1 MKGKLLFLA
10 VATGLLLPALL
21 WAGDWGFKGSKPIT
35 LADHLQHPQSAM
47 NYMEQWS
54 GTVVFGKDHNLNFN
68 LVHSNLTTSGDKAVF
83 RVEYNT
89 PDGNKLEDSKRCSI
103 EQSSS
108 PFKLSCGGNLIT
120 GSPEEM
126 MVRFKSDKI
135 SLAMSIKAVAP
146 AFRPGNGRLTH
157 PKNGGDWYD
166 FMLTIPRGKALA
178 KLNDKVL
185 KGYGSVDHSYT
196 NAGVHKVAKHWI
208 RTTYHDEKVS
218 ILFAANIADDK
229 RTTGW
234 MSVSTDTA
242 SFSSADLNLEL
253 ADNWQDKD
261 KGGYYAPATIRM
273 SAPGGQYLKI
283 ENMRFNSRRDMLS
296 DLSKVEQWVVRKFSD
311 PMRYSFGGMVHIG
324 WAGGDSPALPPSTL
338 PETVREVVVLTKQM
352 DK

>member
-1 MKGKLLFLA
+1 MKRTGFLAAAAAVLILPTLLF
-10 VATGLLLPALL
+10 
-21 WAGDWGFKGSKPIT
+21 AGSWGFKGSKPISM
-35 LADHLQHPQSAM
+35 ADHLQHPQSAM

-54 GTVVFGKDHNLNFN
+54 GTVVFGKDHDLNFN

-89 PDGNKLEDSKRCSI
+89 PDGRKLEDSKRCTIS
-103 EQSSS
+103 QSAS
-108 PFKLSCGGNLIT
+108 PFKLACGDNLIT

-135 SLAMSIKAVAP
+135 SLAMSLKAVAK
-146 AFRPGNGRLTH
+146 AFRPGDGRLTH
-157 PKNGGDWYD
+157 PKNTGDWYD
-166 FMLTIPRGKALA
+166 FMLTIPRGKALV
-178 KLNDKVL
+178 KLNEQVL
-185 KGYGSVDHSYT
+185 KGYGSVDHSFT

-229 RTTGW
+229 QTTGW
-234 MSVSTDTA
+234 MSVSTDNA
-242 SFSSADLNLEL
+242 SFSSADLSLEL
-253 ADNWQDKD
+253 ADYWQDKD

-273 SAPGGQYLKI
+273 TSPGGQYLKI

-311 PMRYSFGGMVHIG
+311 PMRYSFSGNVHIG
-324 WAGGDSPALPPSTL
+324 WSGGDSPAVAPSTM